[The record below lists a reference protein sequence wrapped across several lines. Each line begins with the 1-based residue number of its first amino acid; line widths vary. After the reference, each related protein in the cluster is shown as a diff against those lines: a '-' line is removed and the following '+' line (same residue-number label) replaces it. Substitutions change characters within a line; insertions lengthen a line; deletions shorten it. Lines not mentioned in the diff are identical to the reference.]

1 MRPPDFEFRA
11 QEALEQ
17 VRTAIEATDLD
28 IDVEVKGDGVLELG
42 FEDGSKI
49 VVNRHSAAGEV
60 WVAARQG
67 GFHLRWDGA
76 AWRDTREGREL
87 FALLSKLVSSQ
98 SGSPVVLAPPRN
110 PAASS

>member
-1 MRPPDFEFRA
+1 MRPPDFETLA

-49 VVNRHSAAGEV
+49 IVNRHSAAGEV

-87 FALLSKLVSSQ
+87 FGLLSRLVSSQ
-98 SGSPVVLAPPRN
+98 SGTPVVLAPPRK

>member
-1 MRPPDFEFRA
+1 MRPPDFETLA

-17 VRTAIEATDLD
+17 VRTAIEAIDLD

-87 FALLSKLVSSQ
+87 FGLLSRLVSSQ
-98 SGSPVVLAPPRN
+98 SGTPVVLAPPRK